1 MKQTLT
7 VVLVAILLS
16 SCERSK
22 EDLKTIEHFHQINI
36 EDRKQGFMRDTS
48 YAEAVREWKVGRDRS
63 SREYDGTGGSRS
75 PWLIPLLLSAIL
87 IYQIGKNSRKPTR
100 RL

>member
-1 MKQTLT
+1 MKQAII

-48 YAEAVREWKVGRDRS
+48 YAEAVREWKVGKD
-63 SREYDGTGGSRS
+63 
-75 PWLIPLLLSAIL
+75 
-87 IYQIGKNSRKPTR
+87 NSRRDYYTTNTNSSKPPTVMPIIVIPISHK
-100 RL
+100 